1 MVPEDLALARSAL
14 ETISVKFDVA
24 DVLLVEV
31 PSQSGAFRKI
41 CQRLAVEHLNIDYA
55 YGSLTASGGSKGGAL
70 AVAHGLS
77 IHFRLIEPRDDLDIF
92 MVAPKGPGHL
102 VRDAYTKG
110 GGVPCLVAVDRDPS
124 GDTLG

>member
-31 PSQSGAFRKI
+31 PSQSGAFRKL

-55 YGSLTASGGSKGGAL
+55 YGSLTSSGG
-70 AVAHGLS
+70 
-77 IHFRLIEPRDDLDIF
+77 
-92 MVAPKGPGHL
+92 
-102 VRDAYTKG
+102 
-110 GGVPCLVAVDRDPS
+110 
-124 GDTLG
+124 